1 MSVRLLD
8 LGRKAACLVALAVL
22 PGMAS
27 AEASLGSRLGAL
39 LGDQHA
45 SLETVPGAASNIPAL
60 PPSAAERDI
69 ATVPDHIRY
78 DRAFLS
84 GLPAASGD
92 DQWECLA
99 EALYFEA
106 RGETVEGMF
115 AVAEVILNRVD
126 RGTYPDTVCGVVNQG
141 TGRLH
146 ACQFSYTCDGLAE
159 TIGEPAAYA
168 RVGKVARLMLDGAP
182 RDLTDGATHYHTT
195 AVNPYWAP
203 RFDRTAA
210 IDSHLFYREP
220 LRTASN

>member
-1 MSVRLLD
+1 MSVRLVNF
-8 LGRKAACLVALAVL
+8 GRRAAALVTLALL
-22 PGMAS
+22 PGLA
-27 AEASLGSRLGAL
+27 AADATLESRLGSL

-45 SLETVPGAASNIPAL
+45 ALDVVPDAAELPAL
-60 PPSAAERDI
+60 PPSAAEREI
-69 ATVPDHIRY
+69 ATLPQTIRY
-78 DRAFLS
+78 DRDFLAA
-84 GLPAASGD
+84 LPVAEGG
-92 DQWECLA
+92 DQWECLS

-106 RGETVEGMF
+106 RGESVEGMF

-126 RGTYPDTVCGVVNQG
+126 RASYPDTVCGVVNQG

-146 ACQFSYTCDGLAE
+146 QCQFSYTCDGLAE
-159 TIGEPAAYA
+159 TIHEPAAWR

-182 RDLTDGATHYHTT
+182 RELTDGATHYHTR